1 MKVICTAKEGLDS
14 TRVIEDNDLELISG
28 GYLIPG
34 ALLGAFSG
42 AAAYTAQAVIAN
54 NFSTGKFVTATATG
68 AAAGFVGGPLTVA
81 RSIWTINVALGG
93 GIVAGVAE
101 ARESAPK
108 NDTSYWS
115 DFSWEPSG
123 SGFSSSGSVGGCGD
137 SW

>member
-1 MKVICTAKEGLDS
+1 MKVICTAKECLDS
-14 TRVIEDNDLELISG
+14 SRVIDDNDLELIFG

-68 AAAGFVGGPLTVA
+68 AAAGFVGGPVTAA
-81 RSIWTINVALGG
+81 RSIWQINVAIGG
-93 GIVAGVAE
+93 GVVAGVAE

-123 SGFSSSGSVGGCGD
+123 SAFSSSGGDAVCGHT
-137 SW
+137 W